1 MAEALAEQEEFPPA
15 DQVQPQAPQAAPQS
29 KDPTGEYLFRKQQG
43 VLSDLEGRAIETK
56 SNQAQEAM
64 IRDAAQQKLES
75 LTPGMIDA
83 AKGVEGAAQ
92 NIMGQQAPHFPA
104 PPKLQNF
111 INKDQANIM
120 MGVASLIAGFNSNG
134 RMRGIRANQALA
146 AGINGYVNGNLEMA
160 KLGLEDWKHQIEQQ
174 KLEFETMRQN
184 NLDIL
189 NASGKSLEA
198 KKLETEMAMKPYGM
212 KLEGFK
218 VGQDYVNDVVKID
231 TQMAQII
238 GKMEESIKPAT
249 SAIQMLSLE
258 ERIRHNKA
266 MEAKTGGPGGDET
279 ILGIPKSQIPQA
291 QPGQKNEAFLNMLS
305 PFDQNIVKQ
314 LVNRQLTAKDFG
326 GFGAQASARRFQYE
340 AAASTYDPGFKGY
353 GYDVN
358 AKAEKEATPGGPVG
372 SNELAINTLPHHVDQ
387 YIENFKKLNNSQVQR
402 WNSARNR
409 MTTEF
414 GDPALGN
421 VQAAAYVVS
430 EELARVA
437 KGGRAAPDKDEVNR
451 FLSIFNTSDSPEQAI
466 GKAWE
471 TLKIAGGRL
480 AAIQETYNKMG
491 LDRQVLTPEAKA
503 LIKKYQPKNAP
514 TPDWLGGG
522 SAGTPAARRTAK
534 DKNGKPI
541 YTLDGKTWF
550 YEE

>member
-1 MAEALAEQEEFPPA
+1 MAEALAEQEEFPRA
-15 DQVQPQAPQAAPQS
+15 DQVQPQVPQAAPQS

-43 VLSDLEGRAIETK
+43 ILSDLEGRAIETK

-238 GKMEESIKPAT
+238 GKMEESLKPAT

-266 MEAKTGGPGGDET
+266 MEAKTSAMGGLDISSLP
-279 ILGIPKSQIPQA
+279 PPV
-291 QPGQKNEAFLNMLS
+291 PGQKNEELLKRLDPATAEL
-305 PFDQNIVKQ
+305 VKRMAAGD
-314 LVNRQLTAKDFG
+314 LPVSGFGGLGVKEREKLLTLATLYDPNFNARKYGLLDKTAK
-326 GFGAQASARRFQYE
+326 E
-340 AAASTYDPGFKGY
+340 L
-353 GYDVN
+353 
-358 AKAEKEATPGGPVG
+358 TPGGPVG
-372 SNELAINTLPHHVDQ
+372 ANVLAINTLVHHVDDYAEQ
-387 YIENFKKLNNSQVQR
+387 FAKLDNTQIQK
-402 WNSARNR
+402 WNAAKNKLQ
-409 MTTEF
+409 TEF
-414 GDPALGN
+414 GDPALNRLKVPLGL
-421 VQAAAYVVS
+421 VAA
-430 EELARVA
+430 ETARVV
-437 KGGRAAPDKDEVNR
+437 KGGRAAPTEDEIKYWER
-451 FLSIFNTSDSPEQAI
+451 TFDTSASPEQAKQVVWQALQ
-466 GKAWE
+466 GV
-471 TLKIAGGRL
+471 GGRL
-480 AAIQETYNKMG
+480 SALRDEVKRQTGQDYDPLNADARQLIMKNK
-491 LDRQVLTPEAKA
+491 
-503 LIKKYQPKNAP
+503 PKGVP
-514 TPDWLGGG
+514 TPSWLGGAST
-522 SAGTPAARRTAK
+522 SATNSYPKAVNPKTGE
-534 DKNGKPI
+534 
-541 YTLDGKTWF
+541 TLIFKDGKWQKP
-550 YEE
+550 